1 LRGWEGEKGERRRPR
16 RGIRGSP
23 PSKTCPHDLGLV
35 GVARHGT
42 AAIVGVFA
50 ARSADGVVSEV
61 ERITGQYGR
70 GSVADGYRPVAAE
83 RHAQVVNDAV
93 GAVLLIPESKF
104 YIAPNFL
111 CFLLHC
117 FCSTFK
123 LDVISYTKFFD
134 GIEYFQL
141 GKSLVKSLVA
151 YTNKL

>member
-1 LRGWEGEKGERRRPR
+1 MSFDGANIQQFPDIPAVSVEILALRGWEGEKGGRRRPR
-16 RGIRGSP
+16 RGFRGRP
-23 PSKTCPHDLGLV
+23 PSGS
-35 GVARHGT
+35 
-42 AAIVGVFA
+42 F
-50 ARSADGVVSEV
+50 ADGS
-61 ERITGQYGR
+61 
-70 GSVADGYRPVAAE
+70 RPVAAE

>member
-1 LRGWEGEKGERRRPR
+1 MSIVHALELLAVGRIVILGVACRAEGNLLGHSGVVVADRGY
-16 RGIRGSP
+16 
-23 PSKTCPHDLGLV
+23 TLV
-35 GVARHGT
+35 GVA
-42 AAIVGVFA
+42 
-50 ARSADGVVSEV
+50 
-61 ERITGQYGR
+61 
-70 GSVADGYRPVAAE
+70 

>member
-1 LRGWEGEKGERRRPR
+1 MVVFVLH
-16 RGIRGSP
+16 I
-23 PSKTCPHDLGLV
+23 LV
-35 GVARHGT
+35 RTVRKVECS
-42 AAIVGVFA
+42 AIVRTATAVGH
-50 ARSADGVVSEV
+50 
-61 ERITGQYGR
+61 
-70 GSVADGYRPVAAE
+70 
-83 RHAQVVNDAV
+83 RHQLIAVISIAQVVNEAV

>member
-1 LRGWEGEKGERRRPR
+1 MISG
-16 RGIRGSP
+16 
-23 PSKTCPHDLGLV
+23 
-35 GVARHGT
+35 
-42 AAIVGVFA
+42 
-50 ARSADGVVSEV
+50 EV